1 MTRTNAREIAAHL
14 LYSMEYTGQS
24 ADGTLEAR
32 MEPDYYRGLAQET
45 EAYAERPGKK
55 QLAYIRAVVSGVTEK
70 QEELNRIIAQY
81 AIGWNLG
88 RISRLARTFLRI
100 ALYECLYMEEIPNGV
115 AINEAVKLT
124 KSYDDEAAKFVN
136 GILGAFVRGG
146 CEIPPAPVQEV
157 PESPDAEAEEA
168 DGSEAA
174 QAPAADA
181 AACTQEAAE

>member
-14 LYSMEYTGQS
+14 LYAMEYTGQP
-24 ADGTLEAR
+24 ADRTLEAR
-32 MEPDYYRGLAQET
+32 LEPDYYRGLAQET

-55 QLAYIRAVVSGVTEK
+55 QLAYIRAVVCGVTEK
-70 QEELNRIIAQY
+70 QEELDRIIAQY

-146 CEIPPAPVQEV
+146 CKIPPAPVQEA
-157 PESPDAEAEEA
+157 PESAESSNAGALDA
-168 DGSEAA
+168 SA
-174 QAPAADA
+174 QTLAADA
-181 AACTQEAAE
+181 AAGTQEAAE

>member
-1 MTRTNAREIAAHL
+1 MSELASALFSIADASEFRFARFYIVC
-14 LYSMEYTGQS
+14 
-24 ADGTLEAR
+24 EAV
-32 MEPDYYRGLAQET
+32 PLGA
-45 EAYAERPGKK
+45 PGSP
-55 QLAYIRAVVSGVTEK
+55 LIVCGVTEK

-146 CEIPPAPVQEV
+146 CEIPPAPVQEA
-157 PESPDAEAEEA
+157 PECLEE
-168 DGSEAA
+168 E
-174 QAPAADA
+174 APAADA
-181 AACTQEAAE
+181 PEAAQNPEAEAAAVAQGAAE

>member
-14 LYSMEYTGQS
+14 LYAMEYTGQP
-24 ADGTLEAR
+24 ADRALEAR
-32 MEPDYYRGLAQET
+32 LEPDYYRGLAQET

-70 QEELNRIIAQY
+70 QDELNRIIAQY

-157 PESPDAEAEEA
+157 PESAESSDAEALDA
-168 DGSEAA
+168 SA

-181 AACTQEAAE
+181 AAGTQEAAE